1 MKKRAIFACAA
12 TIVLSAC
19 GDEDV
24 ASKSLVEAPKSE
36 GVPGSAFVL
45 TENELQ
51 EELKAAKSGS
61 VDAIERLALHYEYTG
76 DLKRAKMYREKCLA
90 RRSPICLSD
99 EAGRLYT
106 KYTLVDSEQ
115 EKRQMIT
122 AALNYSR
129 ISIEN
134 TDPRDSRLLASLR
147 EQERIIH
154 QEYNIFNSVY
164 SKK

>member
-1 MKKRAIFACAA
+1 MKTRAIFVCAA

-19 GDEDV
+19 GDENV

-51 EELKAAKSGS
+51 EDLKAAKSGS
-61 VDAIERLALHYEYTG
+61 VDSLERLALHYEYSG
-76 DLKRAKMYREKCLA
+76 DLERARIYREKCLELQ
-90 RRSPICLSD
+90 SPICLSD

-106 KYTLVDSEQ
+106 RYTLADSED

-129 ISIEN
+129 MSIEN
-134 TDPRDSRLLASLR
+134 TSPRDSKVLAGLR
-147 EQERIIH
+147 EQENMIL
-154 QEYNIFNSVY
+154 QEYDIFNSV
-164 SKK
+164 SSRK